1 MEISWDTSEHGQLME
16 IIDNYINTN
25 GTIDYSEI
33 SKIVNKSEKTI
44 TNIVKYKIALLL
56 SETGK
61 TNTIPIELLLKSC
74 EKYHINID
82 EDKVKNCNFDDY
94 QKAHYFTVDKNN
106 IITLPTKIIDDCIK
120 DKFCFCSNIECISN
134 FTNFKCGKCK
144 VPNYCS
150 KVCQKADWKFHK
162 VICNELCEKLKTKKA
177 VKRQVYIN
185 TLMQYFHIGLTFHKI
200 SEIKH
205 WKFYKDT
212 IEDKFVFIPMS
223 KSEKRELN
231 PDLRLSNI
239 LLKDIC
245 TGITFSYLYMV
256 M

>member
-106 IITLPTKIIDDCIK
+106 I
-120 DKFCFCSNIECISN
+120 
-134 FTNFKCGKCK
+134 
-144 VPNYCS
+144 
-150 KVCQKADWKFHK
+150 
-162 VICNELCEKLKTKKA
+162 
-177 VKRQVYIN
+177 
-185 TLMQYFHIGLTFHKI
+185 
-200 SEIKH
+200 
-205 WKFYKDT
+205 
-212 IEDKFVFIPMS
+212 
-223 KSEKRELN
+223 
-231 PDLRLSNI
+231 
-239 LLKDIC
+239 
-245 TGITFSYLYMV
+245 
-256 M
+256 